1 MGKLLNIENL
11 HVHLHL
17 RRYIAKA
24 LNGVDL
30 DLHEGEILGLV
41 GETGSGKSMTALS
54 ILRLLPD
61 SGKVITGKI
70 VFQGEDLLTK
80 TEQDMKQIRGSR
92 ISMVFQNP
100 RESLNP
106 VFKMGEQ
113 LETIYRVHQPKASK
127 QEISRRA
134 VETMQSVGMP
144 DPLVRMEAYPHQ
156 LSGGMCQRFMIGMAL
171 MCNPKLLIADEPTTA
186 LDVTVQADVLDVI
199 LELVHSKEAS
209 CLYIT
214 HDLGV
219 VAEVCDSVAVMYAGR
234 VVETGTVEEVFER
247 PLHPYTQGLI
257 ASTLRVDRYQPIAV
271 IPGEVPDAASLPS
284 GCPFWPRCEYAQAP
298 CKEIYPE
305 VIQLGSGRKVSC
317 HKVSQ
322 GWWHGERE

>member
-1 MGKLLNIENL
+1 MGRLLSIEDL
-11 HVHLHL
+11 HVHFYL

-30 DLHEGEILGLV
+30 DLYEGEILGLV
-41 GETGSGKSMTALS
+41 GETGSGKSMTAFS
-54 ILRLLPD
+54 ILRLIPD
-61 SGKVITGKI
+61 PGRVIHGKI
-70 VFQGEDLLTK
+70 IFQGEDLLTK
-80 TEQDMKQIRGSR
+80 TEEDVKKIRGNL
-92 ISMVFQNP
+92 ISMIFQNP

-113 LETIYRVHQPKASK
+113 LKTIYRVHNPGASK
-127 QEISRRA
+127 QELSRRTL
-134 VETMQSVGMP
+134 EMMQAVGMP

-199 LELVHSKEAS
+199 LELVHSKGAS

-219 VAEVCDSVAVMYAGR
+219 VAEICDSVAVMYAGR
-234 VVETGTVEEVFER
+234 VVETGTVEEIFDR
-247 PLHPYTQGLI
+247 PLHPYAQGLI
-257 ASTLRVDRYQPIAV
+257 ASTLRVDRYEPIAV
-271 IPGEVPDAASLPS
+271 IPGEVPDAASLPP
-284 GCPFWPRCEYAQAP
+284 GCSFWPRCEYAQDL
-298 CKEIYPE
+298 CQDTYPE
-305 VIQLGSGRKVSC
+305 VVRLASRRSVSC
-317 HKVSQ
+317 HKISQ
-322 GWWHGERE
+322 GW

>member
-1 MGKLLNIENL
+1 MGRLLNIENL
-11 HVHLHL
+11 HVHFHL

-30 DLHEGEILGLV
+30 DLYEGEILGLV

-54 ILRLLPD
+54 ILRLIPA

-70 VFQGEDLLTK
+70 IFQGGDLLTK
-80 TEQDMKQIRGSR
+80 SEQDMKQIRGNL
-92 ISMVFQNP
+92 ISMIFQNP

-113 LETIYRVHQPKASK
+113 LEAICRVHHPKASK

-134 VETMQSVGMP
+134 LEMIQSVGMP
-144 DPLVRMEAYPHQ
+144 DPLARMEAYPHQ

-171 MCNPKLLIADEPTTA
+171 VCNPKLLIADEPTTA
-186 LDVTVQADVLDVI
+186 LDVTVRADVLDVI
-199 LELVHSKEAS
+199 SGLIHSKGAS

-219 VAEVCDSVAVMYAGR
+219 VAQVCDSVAVMYAGR
-234 VVETGTVEEVFER
+234 IVETGTVEEIFDR
-247 PLHPYTQGLI
+247 PLHPYTQGLL
-257 ASTLRVDRYQPIAV
+257 ASTLRVDRCEPIAV
-271 IPGEVPDAASLPS
+271 IPGEVPDAASLLP
-284 GCPFWPRCEYAQAP
+284 GCPFWPRCDYARDL
-298 CKEIYPE
+298 CREIYPE
-305 VIQLGSGRKVSC
+305 VVRLGSRRKVSC
-317 HKVSQ
+317 YKISQ
-322 GWWHGERE
+322 GW